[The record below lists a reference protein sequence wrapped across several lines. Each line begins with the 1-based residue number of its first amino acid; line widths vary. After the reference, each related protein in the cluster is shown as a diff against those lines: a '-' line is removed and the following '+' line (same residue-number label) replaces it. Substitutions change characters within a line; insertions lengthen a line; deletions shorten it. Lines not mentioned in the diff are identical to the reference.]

1 MALKEY
7 KCPNCGAN
15 IPLEEGRNDVKCPYC
30 AARFSVES
38 DQAIA
43 DALIANTESV
53 ISDLKEV
60 TKTLSASKGKEKL
73 QKEEADDEN
82 KIFRKYKIKDIVFL
96 AIMAACMLVTG
107 AIMPLVGQIPVFG
120 IIQVCLGLQFSVFP
134 VIGMMKVR
142 KPGALLFMSLCCGV
156 VLVFM
161 NAVMFVCIL
170 ICAVIAEGL
179 VLLIFRGYKK
189 DGACLFAGTIY
200 FPVTLPFLYIYYRFL
215 YSWTGEEGQAVNAF
229 IGSSAGM
236 AVGMSFAV
244 LAVCFVGALVGV
256 IVSRE
261 LRKSGVMK
269 K

>member
-1 MALKEY
+1 M
-7 KCPNCGAN
+7 NQ
-15 IPLEEGRNDVKCPYC
+15 EEKK
-30 AARFSVES
+30 VEE
-38 DQAIA
+38 QAVQ
-43 DALIANTESV
+43 ALIANTEEIV
-53 ISDLKEV
+53 AAAPAEEKENGPV
-60 TKTLSASKGKEKL
+60 K
-73 QKEEADDEN
+73 QEADGEN

-120 IIQVCLGLQFSVFP
+120 IIQVCLGLQFSIFP

-161 NAVMFVCIL
+161 NTVMFVCIL
-170 ICAVIAEGL
+170 LCAVIAEGL
-179 VLLIFRGYKK
+179 VLLIFRGYQK

-215 YSWTGEEGQAVNAF
+215 YSWTGKEGQAVNAF

-236 AVGMSFAV
+236 AVGMSIAV
-244 LAVCFVGALVGV
+244 LAICFVGALIGV
-256 IVSRE
+256 IISRE
-261 LRKSGVMK
+261 LKKSGVMK

>member
-1 MALKEY
+1 MNDTEKKA
-7 KCPNCGAN
+7 
-15 IPLEEGRNDVKCPYC
+15 IEGQAAPAAHEQD
-30 AARFSVES
+30 AAREQ
-38 DQAIA
+38 DAAQ
-43 DALIANTESV
+43 ALISNTEE
-53 ISDLKEV
+53 IAE
-60 TKTLSASKGKEKL
+60 SKPAEAAAEAARPAAG
-73 QKEEADDEN
+73 EADDEN
-82 KIFRKYKIKDIVFL
+82 KVFRKYKIKDIVFL

-120 IIQVCLGLQFSVFP
+120 IIQVCLGLQFSIFP

-179 VLLIFRGYKK
+179 VLLIFRGYRK
-189 DGACLFAGTIY
+189 DGACLFAGTVY
-200 FPVTLPFLYIYYRFL
+200 FPVTLPFLYLYYRFL

-236 AVGMSFAV
+236 AVGMSIAV
-244 LAVCFVGALVGV
+244 LAICFVGALIGV
-256 IVSRE
+256 FIARE
-261 LRKSGVMK
+261 LKKAGVMK

>member
-1 MALKEY
+1 MNETEKKTIEGQAAPA
-7 KCPNCGAN
+7 PNGQ
-15 IPLEEGRNDVKCPYC
+15 D
-30 AARFSVES
+30 AAREQ
-38 DQAIA
+38 DAAQ
-43 DALIANTESV
+43 ALISNTEE
-53 ISDLKEV
+53 IAE
-60 TKTLSASKGKEKL
+60 SKPAEAAAEAARPAAG
-73 QKEEADDEN
+73 EADDEN
-82 KIFRKYKIKDIVFL
+82 KVFRKYKIKDIVFL

-120 IIQVCLGLQFSVFP
+120 IIQVCLGLQFSIFP

-179 VLLIFRGYKK
+179 VLLIFRGYRK
-189 DGACLFAGTIY
+189 DGACLFAGTVY
-200 FPVTLPFLYIYYRFL
+200 FPVTLPFLYLYYRFL

-236 AVGMSFAV
+236 AVGMSIAV
-244 LAVCFVGALVGV
+244 LAICFVGALIGV
-256 IVSRE
+256 FIARE
-261 LRKSGVMK
+261 LKKAGVMK

>member
-1 MALKEY
+1 M
-7 KCPNCGAN
+7 NQ
-15 IPLEEGRNDVKCPYC
+15 EEKK
-30 AARFSVES
+30 VEE
-38 DQAIA
+38 QAVQ
-43 DALIANTESV
+43 ALIANTEEIV
-53 ISDLKEV
+53 AAAPAEEKENGPV
-60 TKTLSASKGKEKL
+60 K
-73 QKEEADDEN
+73 QEADGEN

-107 AIMPLVGQIPVFG
+107 AIMPLVGQISVFG
-120 IIQVCLGLQFSVFP
+120 IIQVCLGLQFSIFP

-161 NAVMFVCIL
+161 NTVMFVCIL
-170 ICAVIAEGL
+170 LCAVIAEGL
-179 VLLIFRGYKK
+179 VLLIFRGYQK

-215 YSWTGEEGQAVNAF
+215 YSWTGKEGQAVNAF

-236 AVGMSFAV
+236 AVGMSIAV
-244 LAVCFVGALVGV
+244 LAICFVGALIGV
-256 IVSRE
+256 IISRE
-261 LRKSGVMK
+261 LKKSGVMK

>member
-1 MALKEY
+1 MDQ
-7 KCPNCGAN
+7 
-15 IPLEEGRNDVKCPYC
+15 EEKKVEEQ
-30 AARFSVES
+30 AA
-38 DQAIA
+38 Q
-43 DALIANTESV
+43 ALISNTEE
-53 ISDLKEV
+53 IAE
-60 TKTLSASKGKEKL
+60 SALDTAATSRPVKQQAE
-73 QKEEADDEN
+73 DEN
-82 KIFRKYKIKDIVFL
+82 KIFRKFKIKDIVFL

-120 IIQVCLGLQFSVFP
+120 IIQVCLGLQFSIFP

-142 KPGALLFMSLCCGV
+142 KAGALLFMSLCCGV

-161 NAVMFVCIL
+161 NTVMFVCIL

-200 FPVTLPFLYIYYRFL
+200 FPVTLPFLYLYYRFL

-229 IGSSAGM
+229 LGSSAGL
-236 AVGMSFAV
+236 AVGMSIAV
-244 LAVCFVGALVGV
+244 LAICFIGALAGV
-256 IVSRE
+256 LISRE
-261 LRKSGVMK
+261 LKKSGVMK

>member
-1 MALKEY
+1 MNQEEEKKTTKEQ
-7 KCPNCGAN
+7 
-15 IPLEEGRNDVKCPYC
+15 D
-30 AARFSVES
+30 AA
-38 DQAIA
+38 Q
-43 DALIANTESV
+43 ALIANTEETAESAPEQENV
-53 ISDLKEV
+53 VASAPAKE
-60 TKTLSASKGKEKL
+60 AE
-73 QKEEADDEN
+73 DEN
-82 KIFRKYKIKDIVFL
+82 KMFRKYKIKDIVFL

-107 AIMPLVGQIPVFG
+107 AIMPLAAQVPVFG
-120 IIQVCLGLQFSVFP
+120 IIQVCLGLQFSIFP

-161 NAVMFVCIL
+161 NAVMFVCLL

-189 DGACLFAGTIY
+189 DGACLLAGTIY
-200 FPVTLPFLYIYYRFL
+200 FPVTLPFLYIYYRFM

-229 IGSSAGM
+229 LGSSAGM
-236 AVGMSFAV
+236 AVGMSIAV
-244 LAVCFVGALVGV
+244 LAICFIGALAGLF
-256 IVSRE
+256 ISQE

>member
-1 MALKEY
+1 M
-7 KCPNCGAN
+7 N
-15 IPLEEGRNDVKCPYC
+15 EEEKKTTEEQD
-30 AARFSVES
+30 AA
-38 DQAIA
+38 Q
-43 DALIANTESV
+43 ALISNTEEIAETAPV
-53 ISDLKEV
+53 SDNVKAPEPAKE
-60 TKTLSASKGKEKL
+60 AEN
-73 QKEEADDEN
+73 EN

-107 AIMPLVGQIPVFG
+107 AIMPLAAQVPIFG
-120 IIQVCLGLQFSVFP
+120 IIQVCLGLQFSIFP

-161 NAVMFVCIL
+161 NAIMFVCIL

-200 FPVTLPFLYIYYRFL
+200 FPVTLPFLYIYYRFM

-229 IGSSAGM
+229 LGSSAGM
-236 AVGMSFAV
+236 SVGMSIAV
-244 LAVCFVGALVGV
+244 LAICFVGALAGFF
-256 IVSRE
+256 ISQE
-261 LRKSGVMK
+261 LKKSGVMK

>member
-1 MALKEY
+1 M
-7 KCPNCGAN
+7 N
-15 IPLEEGRNDVKCPYC
+15 EEEKKTTEEQD
-30 AARFSVES
+30 AA
-38 DQAIA
+38 Q
-43 DALIANTESV
+43 ALISNTEEIAETAPEQENVVTSAPA
-53 ISDLKEV
+53 KE
-60 TKTLSASKGKEKL
+60 AE
-73 QKEEADDEN
+73 DEN

-120 IIQVCLGLQFSVFP
+120 IIQVCLGLQFSIFP
-134 VIGMMKVR
+134 VMMKVR

-161 NAVMFVCIL
+161 NTVMFVCLL

-200 FPVTLPFLYIYYRFL
+200 FPVTLPFLYLYYQFL

-229 IGSSAGM
+229 VGSSAGM
-236 AVGMSFAV
+236 AIGMSVAV
-244 LAVCFVGALVGV
+244 VAVCFVGALIGV
-256 IVSRE
+256 IISRE
-261 LRKSGVMK
+261 LKKSGVMK

>member
-1 MALKEY
+1 MKE
-7 KCPNCGAN
+7 
-15 IPLEEGRNDVKCPYC
+15 EEKKTTEEQD
-30 AARFSVES
+30 AA
-38 DQAIA
+38 Q
-43 DALIANTESV
+43 ALIANTEE
-53 ISDLKEV
+53 IAE
-60 TKTLSASKGKEKL
+60 SASEQENVVASAHAKEA
-73 QKEEADDEN
+73 EDEN

-120 IIQVCLGLQFSVFP
+120 IIQVCLGLQFSIFP

-161 NAVMFVCIL
+161 NTVMFVCIL

-189 DGACLFAGTIY
+189 DSACLFAGTIY
-200 FPVTLPFLYIYYRFL
+200 FPVTLPFLYIYYRFM

-236 AVGMSFAV
+236 AVGMSIAV
-244 LAVCFVGALVGV
+244 LAICFVGALIGV
-256 IVSRE
+256 IISRE
-261 LRKSGVMK
+261 LKKSGVLK

>member
-1 MALKEY
+1 MDQ
-7 KCPNCGAN
+7 
-15 IPLEEGRNDVKCPYC
+15 EEKKVEEQ
-30 AARFSVES
+30 AA
-38 DQAIA
+38 Q
-43 DALIANTESV
+43 ALISNTEE
-53 ISDLKEV
+53 IAE
-60 TKTLSASKGKEKL
+60 SAPDRKAASRTVKQQAE
-73 QKEEADDEN
+73 DEN
-82 KIFRKYKIKDIVFL
+82 KIFRKFKIKDIVFL

-120 IIQVCLGLQFSVFP
+120 IIQVCLGLQFSIFP

-161 NAVMFVCIL
+161 NTVMFVCIL

-200 FPVTLPFLYIYYRFL
+200 FPVTLPFLYLYYRFL

-229 IGSSAGM
+229 LGSSAGL
-236 AVGMSFAV
+236 AVGMSIAV
-244 LAVCFVGALVGV
+244 LAICFVGALAGV
-256 IVSRE
+256 LISRE

>member
-1 MALKEY
+1 MNQEEEKKTTKEQ
-7 KCPNCGAN
+7 
-15 IPLEEGRNDVKCPYC
+15 D
-30 AARFSVES
+30 AA
-38 DQAIA
+38 Q
-43 DALIANTESV
+43 ALIAN
-53 ISDLKEV
+53 
-60 TKTLSASKGKEKL
+60 
-73 QKEEADDEN
+73 KEEIAESAPEQESAVAAAPAKEAEDEN
-82 KIFRKYKIKDIVFL
+82 KMFRKYKIKDIVFL

-107 AIMPLVGQIPVFG
+107 AIMPLAAQVPVFG
-120 IIQVCLGLQFSVFP
+120 IIQVCLGLQFSIFP

-161 NAVMFVCIL
+161 NAVMFVCLL

-189 DGACLFAGTIY
+189 DGACLLAGTVY
-200 FPVTLPFLYIYYRFL
+200 FPVTLPFLYIYYCFM

-229 IGSSAGM
+229 LGSSAGM
-236 AVGMSFAV
+236 AVGMSVAV
-244 LAVCFVGALVGV
+244 LAICFVGALVGLF
-256 IVSRE
+256 ISQE

>member
-1 MALKEY
+1 M
-7 KCPNCGAN
+7 N
-15 IPLEEGRNDVKCPYC
+15 EEKKTIEEQT
-30 AARFSVES
+30 A
-38 DQAIA
+38 Q
-43 DALIANTESV
+43 ALISNTEE
-53 ISDLKEV
+53 ITEAAPAQEKEHE
-60 TKTLSASKGKEKL
+60 SAK
-73 QKEEADDEN
+73 QEADDEN
-82 KIFRKYKIKDIVFL
+82 KIFRRYKIKDIVFL

-107 AIMPLVGQIPVFG
+107 AVMPLVGQIPLFG

-161 NAVMFVCIL
+161 NAVMFVCML

-200 FPVTLPFLYIYYRFL
+200 FSATLPFLYIYYRFL
-215 YSWTGEEGQAVNAF
+215 YTWTGEEGQAVNAF

-236 AVGMSFAV
+236 AVGMSIAV
-244 LAVCFVGALVGV
+244 LAICFVGSFIG
-256 IVSRE
+256 IIISRE
-261 LRKSGVMK
+261 LKKSGVMK